1 MDLQKNFEYWYNF
14 KESKKNIFIS
24 NKIVLPLCDIDHL
37 AIGPDAQ
44 VLCFQSKRKKFQIH
58 PQSGHEQRTFLIETC
73 SRVLGKTIA
82 FAVQKAVSNRAL
94 SMGNNS
100 SNSGAAADDEQ
111 QQTIIAPLIMT
122 TSHSSQ
128 LGIVIKR
135 FIRRE
140 LGIVSFFFK
149 NNISLKMNNF

>member
-1 MDLQKNFEYWYNF
+1 M
-14 KESKKNIFIS
+14 
-24 NKIVLPLCDIDHL
+24 

-58 PQSGHEQRTFLIETC
+58 PQSGHEQRTFLVETC
-73 SRVLGKTIA
+73 SRVLGKTVA
-82 FAVQKAVSNRAL
+82 FAVQKAVANRAL
-94 SMGNNS
+94 TSGGNS
-100 SNSGAAADDEQ
+100 SNSGAADDEQ
-111 QQTIIAPLIMT
+111 QQQISAPLIMT

-140 LGIVSFFFK
+140 LGIVSF
-149 NNISLKMNNF
+149 